1 MGLGLGLGHEAHAGS
16 GAEQKHGA
24 APRLVRVR
32 VGVGVGVGVGARVR
46 VRVRVRVCG
55 AAPRLGRHDGAREVE
70 QRTHVRRARALGR
83 RSEGGEPGLHLEVKI
98 DGVHMAGGRTVLWW
112 VGGKMAKEES
122 PGFTW
127 SGEW

>member
-1 MGLGLGLGHEAHAGS
+1 MLAQRGR
-16 GAEQKHGA
+16 GALLTQQLLA
-24 APRLVRVR
+24 RVR
-32 VGVGVGVGVGARVR
+32 VGVRVGVGVRVRVGVGVGVGARVR